1 MTIKPAI
8 VVNSVSK
15 TYKLYNSR
23 YDRIKE
29 WFHPLRKKYHVKHQ
43 ALKDVS
49 FTLERGEI
57 LGIIGENGSGKS
69 TLLKILASVASP
81 TSGSFTCDGRL
92 TALLEL
98 SGGFN
103 KEISGIENIY
113 YLGAIQGYTKD
124 EMKSRAEKILK
135 FADIG
140 EYAYQPVKNYSS
152 GMSVRLAFSLSINI
166 DPEILITD
174 EALSVGDLR
183 FQQKCF
189 RRIREFKNAGKTI
202 LICTHSLGSVKEFC
216 TKAIWLH
223 KGEIREQG
231 DPDYVTGCYS
241 NYMNAKPNE
250 KAAVVEEINNEIFL
264 PQLKSKK
271 IPKALKKGTW
281 SNLSGCDSKHNG
293 SVLIRFAV
301 LVETATLQ
309 KKRRLFGGEDIT
321 VFLFIT
327 SEVLIK
333 NATIQLTLN
342 NAYGSPVFQINNRT
356 HKHLLMIAP
365 ENRPTVISVQF
376 QFPNVCNGSY
386 SLTLGVN
393 SPEDSEIL
401 HNHIVH
407 DALVVEVAN
416 KDPKYK
422 TAALMVI
429 TEATFQI
436 HRNRE
441 NPQ

>member
-1 MTIKPAI
+1 MTTKPAL
-8 VVNSVSK
+8 VVNSLSK
-15 TYKLYNSR
+15 NYKLFNSR

-29 WFHPLRKKYHVKHQ
+29 WFHPLRKKYHLKHQ

-81 TSGSFTCDGRL
+81 TSGSFTCNGRL

-98 SGGFN
+98 TGGFN
-103 KEISGIENIY
+103 REISGIENIF
-113 YLGAIQGYTKD
+113 YLGAIQGYTKE
-124 EMKSRAEKILK
+124 EMKSRAEKILE

-152 GMSVRLAFSLSINI
+152 GMAVRLAFSLSINI
-166 DPEILITD
+166 DPDILITD

-189 RRIREFKNAGKTI
+189 RRIREFKDAGKTI

-231 DPDYVTGCYS
+231 DPDFVTGCYN
-241 NYMNAKPNE
+241 NYMNAKPTEKTATFEEIDNE
-250 KAAVVEEINNEIFL
+250 KFL

-271 IPKALKKGTW
+271 IPEALKKGAW
-281 SNLSGCDSKHNG
+281 SDLSGCDSKHAG

-301 LVETATLQ
+301 LVESATLQ

-327 SEVLIK
+327 SELLIK

-342 NAYGSPVFQINNRT
+342 NTYGSPVFQINNRT
-356 HKHLLMIAP
+356 HKQFLMIAP
-365 ENRPTVISVQF
+365 ENRPTVLSIQF
-376 QFPNVCNGSY
+376 QFPHICNGSY
-386 SLTLGVN
+386 SFTLEVN
-393 SPEDSEIL
+393 SPENSEIE
-401 HNHIVH
+401 HNHTVH
-407 DALVVEVAN
+407 DALVVEVVN
-416 KDPKYK
+416 RDPKYK
-422 TAALMVI
+422 SAAMMVI
-429 TEATFQI
+429 PEATFQI
-436 HRNRE
+436 HRHRE
-441 NPQ
+441 NIQ